1 MTAYTP
7 SVDLTIFPR
16 VNFYKTFGTRFD
28 ARASNGRIFG
38 ADFVSLGV
46 LSNPTLDASND
57 YGVGNTVTGTTAI
70 FQGGNPDNT
79 TYRYRWQ
86 YRATSA
92 STWVSESWTNYDNT
106 AVDVTYAV
114 TAGGQI
120 RLNAQGRDATD
131 PDAVVQ
137 INSFTQVKD
146 TTTVLGVAT
155 IKPSDVGSCSVDDAI
170 TFQVSVAG
178 GTTDSANHNYE
189 WSVRNGSAEIISSF
203 NFERTC
209 EFKFSTAGLVTIQV
223 YVGDQY
229 ATNSPITAVHDIVV
243 N

>member
-7 SVDLTIFPR
+7 SVSLTIFPR

-38 ADFVSLGV
+38 ADFVPLGV
-46 LSNPTLDASND
+46 LSNPTLEASND

-70 FQGGNPDNT
+70 FQGGNPDNNR
-79 TYRYRWQ
+79 YRYRWQ

-92 STWVSESWTNYDNT
+92 SSWVSESWSNYDNT
-106 AVDVTYAV
+106 AIDVTYAV

-120 RLNAQGRDATD
+120 RLNCQGRDETD
-131 PDAVVQ
+131 PNDVVQ
-137 INSFTQVKD
+137 INSYTQVKD
-146 TTTVLGVAT
+146 TTTVLGVANIT
-155 IKPSDVGSCSVDDAI
+155 PSDVGSCSVDDEI

-178 GTTDSANHNYE
+178 GTSDTANQNYE
-189 WSVRNGSAEIISSF
+189 WTVRNGSAQIISSF

-209 EFKFSTAGLVTIQV
+209 EFKFDTPGLVTIQV

-229 ATNSPITAVHDIVV
+229 ATNSPISEVHNILV